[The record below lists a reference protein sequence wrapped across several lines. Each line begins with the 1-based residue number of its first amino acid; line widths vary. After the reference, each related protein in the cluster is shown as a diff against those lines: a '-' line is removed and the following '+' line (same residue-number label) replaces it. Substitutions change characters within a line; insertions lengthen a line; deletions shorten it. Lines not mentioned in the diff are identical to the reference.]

1 MCEYC
6 EKKRQLPIKF
16 ENAICE
22 RKEEFVL
29 LQRIEGEKIFI
40 SANLGFINTK
50 EKPDYKSTLSS
61 IRINYCPMCG
71 RKLGGNR

>member
-22 RKEEFVL
+22 GKEEFIL
-29 LQRIEGEKIFI
+29 SQRIEEEKIFI
-40 SANLGFINTK
+40 SANLGFMNAK
-50 EKPDYKSTLSS
+50 GKPDYRSTLSS

-71 RKLGGNR
+71 KDLRK